1 MRTFREKITRLGAI
15 GAATV
20 LGAAGLGMAG
30 LIAAT
35 PASATPAPGTQVNQ
49 TFVFNGPT
57 GWGNT
62 ALTATAYSPATVAQG
77 ANFTITDAG
86 GSQAV
91 PTSNSGLPINYIN
104 NTVDYYPIPAG
115 TTYVSAVASGN
126 ATWTGGPPPT
136 APNNIPSSGSFPLTI
151 TYCAAAGSGCTARIQ
166 NGAAGDPT
174 VGGTSTT
181 FLGST
186 PFPYLEV
193 STGAT
198 KIPAGST
205 LTLPSATVTL
215 TAGAGGTTVNWTQS
229 EFDTNANITVGSS
242 IINAAVAGYPAGVVA
257 GSPAV
262 PNAPP
267 YVAPPVMTSTFIVAP
282 ASVNAVLPN
291 SGPLAGGTTVI
302 IHGTFLG
309 NPTAVTFGGVAA
321 LSFKGLTDNSVS
333 AVVPAGTGTVDVQ
346 VTTFVGQS
354 SVSPGDAFTYTA
366 GPIVTGVKPN
376 TSTPSGGTSVTITG
390 LQLTGATA
398 VHFGSTAATNVT
410 VNSATSIT
418 ATAPAGSGVVDVTV
432 TNPSGTSI
440 PSSQDRFNYNAG
452 YWLTASDGGIFS
464 YGSAPFAGS
473 AGNLKLNKPV
483 VGMASTPDGNGY
495 WLVATDGGVFS
506 YGDAQFYGSAG
517 NLTLNKPIVGMA
529 ATPDGYGYWL
539 VASDGGVFA
548 YGDAQFFGS
557 AGNLTLNK
565 PVVGM
570 VSTPDGGGYWFV
582 ASDGGVF
589 SYGDAAFHG
598 SAGNLTLNKPVVGI
612 ASAPDGGGYWLAA
625 SDGGIFSYGD
635 ATFYGSAGNLTLNK
649 PVVGIASAPDGGGY
663 WFAASDG
670 GVFSY
675 GDATFYGS
683 AGNLTLN
690 KPVVG
695 MAAVS

>member
-15 GAATV
+15 GAATA
-20 LGAAGLGMAG
+20 LGAAGLGVAG

-35 PASATPAPGTQVNQ
+35 PASAATVQQYFA
-49 TFVFNGPT
+49 FHGPT
-57 GWGNT
+57 GWT
-62 ALTATAYSPATVAQG
+62 AANISADWSASAASVAQG
-77 ANFTITDAG
+77 KNFTFQSAA
-86 GSQAV
+86 GSQVV
-91 PTSNSGLPINYIN
+91 PTTVSGVTVTYID

-115 TTYVSAVASGN
+115 TSFVSATAAGSVTYTPVSGP
-126 ATWTGGPPPT
+126 ATT
-136 APNNIPSSGSFPLTI
+136 SPLTI
-151 TYCAAAGSGCTARIQ
+151 TYCPTATSAGCTA
-166 NGAAGDPT
+166 AA
-174 VGGTSTT
+174 TSSS

-186 PFPYLEV
+186 PAPYLQV
-193 STGAT
+193 GTQAGLQF
-198 KIPAGST
+198 PAGGT
-205 LTLPSATVTL
+205 LALPAVTVTL
-215 TAGAGGTTVNWTQS
+215 TASGSGGAVVNWTQS
-229 EFDTNANITVGSS
+229 EFDTLSELNLGTTAAPIPL
-242 IINAAVAGYPAGVVA
+242 AVAVVGYPFVGPVPASG
-257 GSPAV
+257 GPTQLPLLSP
-262 PNAPP
+262 PP
-267 YVAPPVMTSTFIVAP
+267 TLASTFIVAP
-282 ASVNAVLPN
+282 ASVSAVLPN
-291 SGPLAGGTTVI
+291 SGPLAGGIPVT

-333 AVVPAGTGTVDVQ
+333 AVVPLAQPAGAVDVQ
-346 VTTFVGQS
+346 VSTFVGKS

-440 PSSQDRFNYNAG
+440 TSSQDRFNYNAG

-506 YGDAQFYGSAG
+506 YGDAQFYGSSG

-529 ATPDGYGYWL
+529 ATPDGFGYWL

-635 ATFYGSAGNLTLNK
+635 AVFHGSAGNLKLNK
-649 PVVGIASAPDGGGY
+649 PVVGIASVPDGGGY

-670 GVFSY
+670 GIFSY